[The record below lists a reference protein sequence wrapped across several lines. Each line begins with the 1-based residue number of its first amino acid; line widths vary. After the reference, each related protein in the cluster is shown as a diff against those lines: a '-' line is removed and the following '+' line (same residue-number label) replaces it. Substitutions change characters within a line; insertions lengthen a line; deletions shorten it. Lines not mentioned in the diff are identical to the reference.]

1 MTTLAI
7 PSGAELARLGE
18 RRTWVRDLA
27 IIGGVSGALAPA
39 AVGMLFPG
47 YVLLAGAFGA
57 GSGAVVG
64 HLASAMLGK
73 ERIRRVP
80 VAVLLV
86 GGLGLGAL
94 WGALT
99 GLGAALGLGAFSAP
113 GSGAVLL
120 VLSALLASVAG
131 AIQLGWF
138 WLPYAILRARG
149 RRTWPLVV
157 VASLLAPALGWAA
170 LAAFALVS
178 GH

>member
-1 MTTLAI
+1 MTTLTI

-18 RRTWVRDLA
+18 RRSWVRDLT

-39 AVGMLFPG
+39 AVGFLMPG

-64 HLASAMLGK
+64 HLAASMLTK
-73 ERIRRVP
+73 ERVRRLP
-80 VAVLLV
+80 VAGLLV
-86 GGLGLGAL
+86 GGVGLGAL

-99 GLGAALGLGAFSAP
+99 GFGAALGLGAFAH
-113 GSGAVLL
+113 GGGGVLL
-120 VLSALLASVAG
+120 ALSALLASVAG

-170 LAAFALVS
+170 LAGFALVT